1 VYSKEDWRNEMKKEW
16 IWAGMAAAA
25 GMAALASGQGLPPGP
40 MPTPTVNV
48 GPVAAAKA
56 ANPTPS
62 AAAKNQG
69 QKTAIGVGPASVKAS
84 GPSAY
89 WTDLVDIDGDGVE
102 EDTQF
107 LYDKQ
112 RGILYTYKQDNYQC
126 ADGTSQDGDVLMGIY
141 TQGNTAG
148 NPSGSGWFVVAV
160 KAGQCGEKKAGLF
173 GCRFNASGKPT
184 TCGTARV
191 REESGE
197 VEVMVKK

>member
-1 VYSKEDWRNEMKKEW
+1 
-16 IWAGMAAAA
+16 
-25 GMAALASGQGLPPGP
+25 